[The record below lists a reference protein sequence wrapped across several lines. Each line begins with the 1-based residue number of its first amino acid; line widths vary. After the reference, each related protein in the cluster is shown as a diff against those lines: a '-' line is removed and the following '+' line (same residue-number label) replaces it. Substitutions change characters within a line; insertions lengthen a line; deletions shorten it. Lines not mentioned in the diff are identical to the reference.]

1 METITQLCR
10 KGEAMIY
17 IIGAAAIFILDY
29 FIKGNADKKRKIG
42 EEQEVLG
49 GKVILTKYHNK
60 GAALNFLAKR
70 PGILTLI
77 HTGLWGFLAGIFAV
91 LFGKKENPGLL
102 AGLALM
108 LGGGASN
115 LFDRIN
121 RGHVIDYVSFG
132 VKWKK
137 FRNIVFNVSD
147 FFIFLGA
154 ALAVIF
160 GRRK

>member
-1 METITQLCR
+1 
-10 KGEAMIY
+10 MIY

-77 HTGLWGFLAGIFAV
+77 HTGVWGFLAGIFAV

>member
-1 METITQLCR
+1 
-10 KGEAMIY
+10 MIY
-17 IIGAAAIFILDY
+17 VIGAAVIFILDY
-29 FIKGNADKKRKIG
+29 FIKKNVEEKRKTG
-42 EEQEVLG
+42 EEQELLDG
-49 GKVILTKYHNK
+49 RVILTKYHNK

-70 PGILTLI
+70 PKILTLI
-77 HTGLWGFLAGIFAV
+77 HTGLWGFLSGVFAV
-91 LFGKKENPGLL
+91 LLRKKENPGLL

-115 LFDRIN
+115 LFDRIK

-147 FFIFLGA
+147 FFVFLGA
-154 ALAVIF
+154 ALTVIF